1 MPPVE
6 TVDNV
11 PAQPAMNNLLGPEV
25 RGGIS
30 LVDGVRERLLSV
42 FCITTVFNI
51 NDDGRKGRCRKG
63 KMGEGISSL
72 TTKSMNINT

>member
-30 LVDGVRERLLSV
+30 LVDGVRERLV
-42 FCITTVFNI
+42 GHIENGFEFGMV
-51 NDDGRKGRCRKG
+51 
-63 KMGEGISSL
+63 SL
-72 TTKSMNINT
+72 FAPF